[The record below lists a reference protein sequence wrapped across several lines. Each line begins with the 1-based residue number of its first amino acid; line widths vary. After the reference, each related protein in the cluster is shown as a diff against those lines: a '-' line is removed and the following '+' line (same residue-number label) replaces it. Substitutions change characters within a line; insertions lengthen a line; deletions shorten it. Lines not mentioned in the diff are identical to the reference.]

1 MIYVCSCWYL
11 PSTPALFVAHYKFQ
25 LTDSQLIDLLYQ
37 CSVGSINWIMNF
49 QLTKFSPMN
58 EWCFTVDSLC
68 AGTFLARFPMKKKI
82 FSQISYFVSS
92 YKFDPSLNTCVLLL
106 SRIKVWKNEH
116 KKRFL
121 TVSTHTQS
129 FLLGMFFRDRI
140 ICGNLCLS
148 QSFWTSKTVPFTY
161 WPK

>member
-1 MIYVCSCWYL
+1 MLCSYL
-11 PSTPALFVAHYKFQ
+11 LSTPALFVAHYKFQ

-68 AGTFLARFPMKKKI
+68 AGTFLARFPRNKKNLFSNII
-82 FSQISYFVSS
+82 FCFKLQIRSVTEYMCAPAEP
-92 YKFDPSLNTCVLLL
+92 YKGLEERT
-106 SRIKVWKNEH
+106 
-116 KKRFL
+116 KKSFL